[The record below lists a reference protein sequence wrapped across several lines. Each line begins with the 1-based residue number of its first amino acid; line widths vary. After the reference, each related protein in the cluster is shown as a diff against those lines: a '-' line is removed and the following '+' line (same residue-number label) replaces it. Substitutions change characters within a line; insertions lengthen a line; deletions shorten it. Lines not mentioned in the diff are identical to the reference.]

1 MLRPVVI
8 FTLLL
13 INPAFSHSG
22 GFDDDGCHTNRAR
35 GDYHCH
41 HSEAVAHYYLQ
52 KHAGEAKWYRAE
64 VLHVIDGDSFR
75 VKAGIW
81 LDHLVETNIRLRGI
95 DTPELRGAK
104 CAAEKRQG
112 NAAKAHLKKLTAEG
126 VILHRVEYDK
136 YGGRVLADVYTADF
150 RNIGFMMVDGGF
162 ARFYDGRGPRR
173 SWCK

>member
-1 MLRPVVI
+1 MPKLSGGLTALAKATSTRRSGGLAGGHL
-8 FTLLL
+8 TSDKRENNMHRLLL
-13 INPAFSHSG
+13 FVLFPVFALAHSG
-22 GFDDDGCHTNRAR
+22 GFDDDGCHTNPAR

-104 CAAEKRQG
+104 CAAEKQQ
-112 NAAKAHLKKLTAEG
+112 AKP
-126 VILHRVEYDK
+126 
-136 YGGRVLADVYTADF
+136 
-150 RNIGFMMVDGGF
+150 
-162 ARFYDGRGPRR
+162 PRR
-173 SWCK
+173 SCKS